1 MNPATPPSPPPVSP
15 TLPSFVGVFARIG
28 VTAFGGGVTSHLL
41 QHLVRRGWLDERE
54 YLEAVN
60 WCQNL
65 PGPNATN
72 LSAYLGFRFFGGWG
86 ALLSTVVLVVP
97 GALMVLALDQGLGR
111 SPAPH
116 IARGALDAV
125 AAAAVGLLLGMV
137 WQLAKPALTDRARVA
152 VAVVTAG
159 LVALAGVPT
168 PLVIVGMVAVVWA
181 LDSRRL
187 KRIDTEDAP

>member
-1 MNPATPPSPPPVSP
+1 M
-15 TLPSFVGVFARIG
+15 FARIG

-41 QHLVRRGWLDERE
+41 QHLVRRGWLEERE

-72 LSAYLGFRFFGGWG
+72 LSAYLGFRFFGIWG
-86 ALLSTVVLVVP
+86 AVLSTVALVVP
-97 GALMVLALDQGLGR
+97 GAVMVLALDHVLGR

-137 WQLAKPALTDRARVA
+137 WQLAKPALTDRVRVA
-152 VAVVTAG
+152 VAVATAA
-159 LVALAGVPT
+159 LVAFAGVPT

-181 LDSRRL
+181 LDGRRL
-187 KRIDTEDAP
+187 KRPGAGDAP

>member
-1 MNPATPPSPPPVSP
+1 MSPSTPTSAPSSSP
-15 TLPSFVGVFARIG
+15 TLPGLVGLFARIG

-41 QHLVRRGWLDERE
+41 QHLGRRGWLGERE

-86 ALLSTVVLVVP
+86 AMLSTVALVVP
-97 GALMVLALDQGLGR
+97 GALMVLALDQVLGR

-137 WQLAKPALTDRARVA
+137 WQLAKPALTDRTRVA
-152 VAVVTAG
+152 VAVATAG

-168 PLVIVGMVAVVWA
+168 PLVIVGMVAIVWA
-181 LDSRRL
+181 LDARRL
-187 KRIDTEDAP
+187 KRDAGGEG